1 MSTADVEQLRKFVFK
16 SRASENH
23 EEEKLEIIIPE
34 LLQAS
39 YSFYTWPSAPILAW
53 FLWEHRKE
61 LVGLHVLELGSGTAL
76 PGIVASK
83 CGAEVTLTDSITLP
97 KSLAHITRSC
107 ELNKLIPNQH
117 IRIAGLS
124 WGLFLT
130 EISSI
135 GPVDLILGSDC
146 FYEPSVFEDIII
158 TVSYCLEENPNAKFL
173 CAYQER
179 SSDWSIEHL
188 LVKWNLKCK
197 VINTSSLGES
207 AGVDIRDLVGD
218 HTIHL
223 LEVTK

>member
-97 KSLAHITRSC
+97 KSLAHITR
-107 ELNKLIPNQH
+107 
-117 IRIAGLS
+117 LS